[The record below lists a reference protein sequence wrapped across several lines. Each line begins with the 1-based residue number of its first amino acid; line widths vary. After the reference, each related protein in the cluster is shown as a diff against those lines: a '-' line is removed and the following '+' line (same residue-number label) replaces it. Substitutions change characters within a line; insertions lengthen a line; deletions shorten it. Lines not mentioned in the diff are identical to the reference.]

1 MKSALMIFI
10 GVFSLIYG
18 GASYYVGSRF
28 LDSMRDL
35 RYLSPLAF
43 WLVFALFSWSPFL
56 ARIGSSNG
64 AAKVPQSLIRLGDYW
79 MAALYYLFLGWL
91 AVDVLRLLTS
101 LLRFPQAGL
110 LAPTPILAL
119 SLVAVLL
126 LVLMWGTVNSR
137 STRISRYEIPL
148 PGTGENETR
157 IRAVMVS
164 DVHLGRTIG
173 LERLKEMVD
182 KINSLEPDVVFMP
195 GDIIDGDV
203 SYYEAMSMDK
213 VLAGIKA
220 PRGKYASL
228 GNHEYLGGSGE
239 AAVEQLERAGITVL
253 RDRCVTVPGLFNVAG
268 RDDRMSSRLTGS
280 SRRPLDEV
288 LSTRDPSL
296 PTVLLDHQPYDLHEA
311 SGLGVELQLSGHTH
325 YGQFF
330 PNNLITGRIFEQDW
344 GYLMKDNT
352 HIVVSCGYGT
362 WGPPIRVGSH
372 SEIVVLNIVIG

>member
-148 PGTGENETR
+148 PGTGESETR

-288 LSTRDPSL
+288 LSTRDSSL

-344 GYLMKDNT
+344 GYLKKDNT